1 MGEGGRGVVKLTL
14 CEESWNGNVTG
25 EWKHWNQE
33 STKVLSRGQQKIG
46 GTAKNCLR
54 RNRTFRI
61 EGSEI
66 PADLGQHVR

>member
-1 MGEGGRGVVKLTL
+1 MGEGEGSVVKLTL

-33 STKVLSRGQQKIG
+33 SAKSLSRGQQKIG
-46 GTAKNCLR
+46 GTVRNCPR
-54 RNRTFRI
+54 QNRTFRR
-61 EGSEI
+61 ENSEI